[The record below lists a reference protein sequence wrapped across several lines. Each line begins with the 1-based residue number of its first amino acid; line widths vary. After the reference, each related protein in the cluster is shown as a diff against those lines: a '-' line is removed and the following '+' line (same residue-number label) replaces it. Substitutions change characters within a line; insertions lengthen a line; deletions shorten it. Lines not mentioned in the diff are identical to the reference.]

1 MTSTTPEPWALQ
13 WSADS
18 CSIGRTAEAVGDR
31 WSLLV
36 LRELFAGIRRFDQM
50 TVRTEIPRQV
60 LTSRLARLADLGIV
74 RRVPYQE
81 PGQRTRSEY
90 RLTEKGLDLYP
101 VLLAMAAWG
110 DRYLADHDGPP
121 LEFVHRDCG
130 APLELVMRCDAGHEP
145 GSNREVAG
153 RPGPGARLRSA

>member
-1 MTSTTPEPWALQ
+1 MTPTSPEPWALQ
-13 WSADS
+13 WSADT

-110 DRYLADHDGPP
+110 DRYLADDDGPP

-130 APLELVMRCDAGHEP
+130 APLELVMRCEAGHEP
-145 GSNREVAG
+145 ASSREVGG
-153 RPGPGARLRSA
+153 RPGPGAHRRTA